1 MLLIIAFYT
10 FYRRAGADA
19 DCRQAHSGR
28 PRRRQMG
35 RGPTPLVVGAE
46 DGARDEHAS
55 VIGGGA
61 DARRHPGA

>member
-46 DGARDEHAS
+46 DGARDGHAF

-61 DARRHPGA
+61 DAS

>member
-46 DGARDEHAS
+46 DAAPRTRTPCAATGT
-55 VIGGGA
+55 
-61 DARRHPGA
+61 HP